1 MGRRIAS
8 TLVLVSLVGCA
19 APQKLTDTPQFKA
32 ELARSDRILEVLRAK
47 YKQCLDEGKQLP
59 ECCKLAGGDQAEYEG
74 KPVCKFTQSFKVK
87 RE

>member
-1 MGRRIAS
+1 MKLSIAS
-8 TLVLVSLVGCA
+8 ILVVVFLVGCA
-19 APQKLTDTPQFKA
+19 APQKVQDSPQFKA

-59 ECCKLAGGDQAEYEG
+59 ECCKLAGGEQAEYED

-87 RE
+87 GE